1 MDTLLTQLDALVLKP
16 ELAPLLSLVKGAR
29 NGIVYGSKVRF
40 PHALVMIFL
49 FRSGTIREKTKLVF
63 KATRQH
69 ARNLSTF
76 AIIWKASMILLRNVP
91 GGTGKEG
98 RYDSFFAGL
107 LGGYAVFGRQPGSIS
122 KQIVIYIF
130 ARVMLALAK
139 MAIQPN
145 MHPLSSIITPEAR
158 DKMTNNAYPVFASV
172 TWAMVMYIWRWY
184 PETLASSLRSS
195 MVYMYV
201 VLEVI
206 WGYPADID
214 LVMATRIIG
223 IPCARF
229 CCITNEGVLFF
240 FSAHRAVM
248 IGVSKVFRF
257 DVHRSRPSSFLVC
270 TVL

>member
-1 MDTLLTQLDALVLKP
+1 MTVSSLACWAGMQCSVDSLAVLASRYVFEKDW
-16 ELAPLLSLVKGAR
+16 EKL
-29 NGIVYGSKVRF
+29 GSNN
-40 PHALVMIFL
+40 FL
-49 FRSGTIREKTKLVF
+49 F
-63 KATRQH
+63 
-69 ARNLSTF
+69 
-76 AIIWKASMILLRNVP
+76 
-91 GGTGKEG
+91 
-98 RYDSFFAGL
+98 
-107 LGGYAVFGRQPGSIS
+107 
-122 KQIVIYIF
+122 QIVIYIF

-240 FSAHRAVM
+240 FSAYRAVM
-248 IGVSKVFRF
+248 IGVFQIRCASFQAQLVFGLHCIMRYGLLYLLF
-257 DVHRSRPSSFLVC
+257 YYNIYTQTILSRVGQKHSH
-270 TVL
+270 